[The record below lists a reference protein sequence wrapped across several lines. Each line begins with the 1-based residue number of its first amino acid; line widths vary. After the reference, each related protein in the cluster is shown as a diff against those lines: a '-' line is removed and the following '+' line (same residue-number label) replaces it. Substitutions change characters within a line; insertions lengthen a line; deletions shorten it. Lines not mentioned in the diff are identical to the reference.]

1 MRHGNVERMRCAFAH
16 GLIAGGQRGLYG
28 TEQLEGFCL
37 AVSTRNCNTRADSV
51 AGHFFSPAAHKAL
64 LLSGL
69 RERKNVIGCIKRWG
83 SVRCRVAVPV

>member
-1 MRHGNVERMRCAFAH
+1 MKKGFFILVARKQNHALCHAHPSPKCFFAEVNLH
-16 GLIAGGQRGLYG
+16 FSRID
-28 TEQLEGFCL
+28 
-37 AVSTRNCNTRADSV
+37 ADSV

-69 RERKNVIGCIKRWG
+69 RERKNVIGCINRWG